1 MERKELGNR
10 MDERSEGRKREGR
23 RGGGGGR
30 GASKKGSDGRR
41 RKEGGPVGRIGKLAG
56 WMRRGKKGRE

>member
-1 MERKELGNR
+1 MKEERGK
-10 MDERSEGRKREGR
+10 
-23 RGGGGGR
+23 GGGEEVGG